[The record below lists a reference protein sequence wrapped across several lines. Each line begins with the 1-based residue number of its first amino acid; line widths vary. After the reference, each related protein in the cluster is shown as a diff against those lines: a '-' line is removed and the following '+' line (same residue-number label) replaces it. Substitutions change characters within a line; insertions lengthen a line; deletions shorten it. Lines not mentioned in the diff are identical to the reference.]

1 MIRKLPSRGPVERQS
16 SAHFNSKRRREKV
29 SNPNA
34 YFAAGAHLQATE
46 NFREGPISRCPRL
59 ECDDILQ

>member
-1 MIRKLPSRGPVERQS
+1 MIRKLPSRGLIDWQS
-16 SAHFNSKRRREKV
+16 SAHFDSKRRREKV

-34 YFAAGAHLQATE
+34 YFAAGAHLQANE
-46 NFREGPISRCPRL
+46 NLREGPISHRPRL